1 MNAATVSPHSDVS
14 ARAHHADYRAG
25 ILSGVVAGIAIVP
38 IMMAMTTFMM
48 GMGPWPAAK
57 MAWSLVQGADVIKP
71 GFELVPVMG
80 GMVVHLMLSGA
91 FGLGFAWLASVV
103 PMGLVALGTAYGLG
117 LYVTNILL
125 VPTVFP
131 GWAGHMFPKD
141 ATMHLAMAFEH
152 AFFGLVLGLGY
163 RAWRRGG
170 SHYRA
175 SVN

>member
-1 MNAATVSPHSDVS
+1 MNAETVSPHADVS
-14 ARAHHADYRAG
+14 GRAHHADYRAG
-25 ILSGVVAGIAIVP
+25 ILSGVVAGVAMVP
-38 IMMAMTTFMM
+38 IMMAITTFMM

-71 GFELVPVMG
+71 GFELVPVMS
-80 GMVVHLMLSGA
+80 GMLVHLMLSAA
-91 FGLGFAWLASVV
+91 FGLVFAWLASVV

-163 RAWRRGG
+163 RAWRR
-170 SHYRA
+170 S
-175 SVN
+175 